1 MPVVNL
7 IKHFTIVVY
16 NSRVILT
23 RILPNYD
30 FRVVIYARKMFV
42 RLATDLQAFTDFAVA
57 DGLDSPDNFWPWSS
71 SPSDTFWDNA
81 TTYNQHFCH
90 N

>member
-1 MPVVNL
+1 MVNL

-30 FRVVIYARKMFV
+30 FRVVIYARKMFIA
-42 RLATDLQAFTDFAVA
+42 LANASNFTELGMV
-57 DGLDSPDNFWPWSS
+57 
-71 SPSDTFWDNA
+71 
-81 TTYNQHFCH
+81 
-90 N
+90 